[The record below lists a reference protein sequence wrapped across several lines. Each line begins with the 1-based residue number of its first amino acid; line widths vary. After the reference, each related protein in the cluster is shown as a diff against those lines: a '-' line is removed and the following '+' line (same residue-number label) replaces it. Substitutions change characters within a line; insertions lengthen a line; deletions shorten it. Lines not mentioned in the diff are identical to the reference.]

1 MAANPKHCSVCG
13 RELPKDARAG
23 SEYCSARCKQKAYRL
38 RKAKGEPAKPKPKA
52 KPSPVI
58 DRREFERMM
67 DDSLED
73 VLRHTRDVLRKA
85 LDDPDTRA
93 ADLPALSRQ
102 YIAVCRELESQSG
115 AGGLFADDSESSE
128 VSVDA
133 GASIV

>member
-1 MAANPKHCSVCG
+1 MQCEQCGKEFQPSGRGKAQRFCSKAC
-13 RELPKDARAG
+13 RNRAD
-23 SEYCSARCKQKAYRL
+23 YQR
-38 RKAKGEPAKPKPKA
+38 RKRGEKPKPQPKA

-85 LDDPDTRA
+85 MDDPDTRA
-93 ADLPALSRQ
+93 SDLPALSRQ
-102 YIAVCRELESQSG
+102 YIAVCRELENQSG
-115 AGGLFADDSESSE
+115 ADGLFDDDNATTE
-128 VSVDA
+128 VSADA